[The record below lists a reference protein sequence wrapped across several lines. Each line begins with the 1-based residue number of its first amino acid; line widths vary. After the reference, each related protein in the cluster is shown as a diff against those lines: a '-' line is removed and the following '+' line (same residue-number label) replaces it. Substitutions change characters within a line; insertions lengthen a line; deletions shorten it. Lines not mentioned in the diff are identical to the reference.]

1 LATTNP
7 SLTPDQ
13 VRTLIEAGSAAVYDA
28 THDDFSAGTTTV
40 PKVMDLTG
48 VVYNSSVVNYAHVYL
63 YGTDGVDL
71 KHDALSSKTIAP
83 RSENKLVYDF
93 GSMTLTTVAAPGMT
107 ESSFVALSDNY
118 YMVGDRGN
126 GALKYIYRINETT
139 PYQTITESLFWNL
152 AMTDLYFI
160 CASASAYKMYYR
172 DTSDIWTEFHS
183 KTTGVVCEYD
193 SDIYDKT
200 AVIQTSTGLDI
211 ITIVPGAT
219 QDDAPT
225 VTTETITTNNCT
237 SCRIYENTIVYVDNL
252 TKTMHV
258 WERLDSTSQWVEI
271 KTFINTNI
279 GGVSLYKDTLTRKAN
294 SPLAAALHVYDRV
307 NGTWNDTP
315 SSTLTLPGT
324 TYGHTTSIHEE
335 FIIVGN
341 NGAGDAALYKRVNGV
356 WGTTH
361 TAVDYGSFEPWDVK
375 IRNNIILIGRAASF
389 YKYEGTT
396 TVVPPELGPFVTIT
410 DVSDVT
416 SGVLTITGTV
426 FSGFANVTGGVR
438 AAVFDT
444 EMDLS
449 DTANVASF
457 VNTNGTDLSLT
468 TDVYIVGGFVNNVNE
483 YFSTLLNTNT
493 SALSNG
499 GKYNIVVIANDG
511 THTGIEKFVH
521 DDIDLHY
528 FSINV
533 YDERYGDWTQSP
545 LSIINESDNT
555 TLFDANTL
563 YTSPLRRLYP
573 TLGRYTV
580 DTFNASTSSFTLC
593 AWVTFL
599 SDKMFSSN
607 ATFSMQAYDG
617 GEFGFIG
624 GLRFNSNRIGFQKSG
639 HGGADFYAGFGYTVG
654 QRMFIA
660 IVKEQATNNL
670 TWTYKY
676 LPSNTTPTQPQSYSL
691 QYTTGSIPLYFN
703 GTSSNGV
710 EKVWYFK
717 NKALTSDDVFKLF
730 NDSKY

>member
-1 LATTNP
+1 LSTLNTTISSANFNTSDKTIQLYGKVVPDATLPTSYYALATTNP

-28 THDDFSAGTTTV
+28 THDDFSAGTITV

-48 VVYNSSVVNYAHVYL
+48 VVYDSSAVNYANVYL
-63 YGTDGVDL
+63 YGTDGVHL

-126 GALKYIYRINETT
+126 GTKKYIYRINETT

-160 CASASAYKMYYR
+160 CSSASAYKMYYR

-183 KTTGVVCEYD
+183 KTTGVVGEYD

-225 VTTETITTNNCT
+225 VTTETIRTNTNGGCYR
-237 SCRIYENTIVYVDNL
+237 CRIYENTIVYVDNL

-410 DVSDVT
+410 NVSSAVT
-416 SGVLTITGTV
+416 PGVLTVTGTV

-438 AAVFDT
+438 AAVFDPASF
-444 EMDLS
+444 DLAGADQS
-449 DTANVASF
+449 ALASF
-457 VNTNGTDLSLT
+457 VNANGTDLGITSDQYAVGSFTDFSLST
-468 TDVYIVGGFVNNVNE
+468 
-483 YFSTLLNTNT
+483 YFSNIDAGYTTGPLVDGTNYYRVAVSAMDSTGNIGVGVYTPPFGTSLINYTSLSRATLNTIG
-493 SALSNG
+493 SG
-499 GKYNIVVIANDG
+499 
-511 THTGIEKFVH
+511 
-521 DDIDLHY
+521 
-528 FSINV
+528 
-533 YDERYGDWTQSP
+533 WTQ
-545 LSIINESDNT
+545 I
-555 TLFDANTL
+555 
-563 YTSPLRRLYP
+563 
-573 TLGRYTV
+573 
-580 DTFNASTSSFTLC
+580 
-593 AWVTFL
+593 
-599 SDKMFSSN
+599 
-607 ATFSMQAYDG
+607 
-617 GEFGFIG
+617 
-624 GLRFNSNRIGFQKSG
+624 
-639 HGGADFYAGFGYTVG
+639 
-654 QRMFIA
+654 
-660 IVKEQATNNL
+660 
-670 TWTYKY
+670 KY
-676 LPSNTTPTQPQSYSL
+676 LPGGSTSWFPGNDNLLNYGGTEFL
-691 QYTTGSIPLYFN
+691 FTTGDFSRWLVCDQFQVNGEVYGSNVPRTIKRSSISASPYQAEWTYRGTGYPWDPYISLEDHSVSSVN
-703 GTSSNGV
+703 GTIMYGENSIGIGPLGSIHSTGM
-710 EKVWYFK
+710 Y
-717 NKALTSDDVFKLF
+717 VFVR
-730 NDSKY
+730 